1 MSDTKPSPPE
11 RPASDHRRDPLDL
24 PPIFVHSEIDDLALT
39 ANAFRVYA
47 HLARR
52 AGKDNS
58 AWPSYASIGEHCFRA
73 SYPKA
78 QAATLRRRAIEA
90 IDELEKYGLIEV
102 TRRRRDD
109 QGHTS
114 NEYRLLTLRERRE
127 LALRRHDLEQG
138 ARAADGAVPTKKAK
152 GASPF

>member
-1 MSDTKPSPPE
+1 MSDSKPNPRA
-11 RPASDHRRDPLDL
+11 RPATAKRRDPIDL
-24 PPIFVHSEIDDLALT
+24 PPIFVHSEVDDLGLT
-39 ANAFRVYA
+39 TNAFRVYA

-58 AWPSYASIGEHCFRA
+58 AWPSYSTIGEHCFRA

-78 QAATLRRRAIEA
+78 QEATLRRRAMEA
-90 IDELEKYGLIEV
+90 VRELEERGLIEV
-102 TRRRRDD
+102 EHRRRGD

-127 LALRRHDLEQG
+127 LLVQREREQG
-138 ARAADGAVPTKKAK
+138 KTQNTESAFQDVP
-152 GASPF
+152 F